1 MTFAIFI
8 PVINKNKKTRQY
20 ITNHEKGNMLTI
32 LKRTKPTS
40 ARVILVV
47 SALILIVGTFGFS
60 RFGGAQSLQEQ
71 INNLTAENN
80 QSKSQLEALKLEAS
94 SYQETINA
102 LAAQINAYQREIN
115 ERQQESEQ
123 IQREIVE
130 KEAELAK
137 QRDVLGQNIK
147 AMYLEGNIT
156 TIEMLATSKSLSD
169 YFDKQQ
175 YREMTSNNMK
185 ATLDRITALKA
196 ELVTK
201 KEEIEKIIKQ
211 QEQLRAATAVQK
223 AEQDRLLGFNKA
235 QQSEYNNQI
244 KGRQDRINEL
254 KRQQA
259 IENARLFGGT
269 GGTLGGGGYPWGHAP
284 CIHTGQVEGWC
295 YNYDWGINGSPWNWA
310 LNGYGYR
317 NCTDWVAYRVKI
329 AGGHVPGGLGNA
341 KTWDDRAPAYGL
353 TVSSTPRVGAAAV
366 SNSGYYGHVMYV
378 EAVNDDGS
386 IVVSD
391 YNRAGTGK
399 YDINQ
404 LSASTASGLR
414 YVYF

>member
-1 MTFAIFI
+1 M
-8 PVINKNKKTRQY
+8 VK
-20 ITNHEKGNMLTI
+20 I
-32 LKRTKPTS
+32 LKSTKS
-40 ARVILVV
+40 VSVRVLLVAV
-47 SALILIVGTFGFS
+47 SVMLVAGTLGFTH
-60 RFGGAQSLQEQ
+60 FTGAQSLQEQ

-80 QSKSQLEALKLEAS
+80 QSKNQLDALRIEAS

-115 ERQQESEQ
+115 ARQAESER
-123 IQREIVE
+123 IQAEIEV
-130 KEAELAK
+130 KEAELVK

-147 AMYLEGNIT
+147 AMYLEGNIS
-156 TIEMLATSKSLSD
+156 TIEMLATSKNLSE

-196 ELVTK
+196 ELQTK

-211 QEQLRAATAVQK
+211 QEQLRAATAAQK
-223 AEQDRLLGFNKA
+223 AEQDRLLGFNKS
-235 QQSEYNNQI
+235 QQNEFNKQI
-244 KGRQDRINEL
+244 KDRQGRINEL

-259 IENARLFGGT
+259 IENARLFGG
-269 GGTLGGGGYPWGHAP
+269 GGGMLGGGGYPWGRAP
-284 CIHTGQVEGWC
+284 CIHTGQIEGSC
-295 YNYDWGINGSPWNWA
+295 YNYDWGVNGSPWNWS
-310 LNGYGYR
+310 LGGYGYR
-317 NCTDWVAYRVKI
+317 NCTDWVAYRVRLDGK
-329 AGGHVPGGLGNA
+329 HVPSGLGNA
-341 KTWDDRAPAYGL
+341 KLWDDRAPSYGL

-378 EAVNDDGS
+378 EAVNSDGT

-399 YDINQ
+399 YDMNQ
-404 LSASTASGLR
+404 LSASTASSLR

>member
-1 MTFAIFI
+1 MT
-8 PVINKNKKTRQY
+8 KHLTR
-20 ITNHEKGNMLTI
+20 I
-32 LKRTKPTS
+32 KRLS
-40 ARVILVV
+40 FRAVLV
-47 SALILIVGTFGFS
+47 SAAIVMVATSLGYS
-60 RFGGAQSLQEQ
+60 RFIGAQSLQDQ
-71 INNLTAENN
+71 INQLSAENN
-80 QSKSQLEALKLEAS
+80 QSKAQLDALKIEAS

-115 ERQQESEQ
+115 ARQAESEQ

-137 QRDVLGQNIK
+137 QRSVLGDNIK
-147 AMYLEGNIT
+147 AMYLEGSIS
-156 TIEMLATSKSLSD
+156 TIEMLATSKNLSD

-196 ELVTK
+196 ELQTK
-201 KEEIEKIIKQ
+201 KEEVEKIIKQ

-223 AEQDRLLGFNKA
+223 AEQDRLLGFNKS
-235 QQSEYNNQI
+235 QQAEFNSQI
-244 KGRQDRINEL
+244 KDRQDRINEL

-259 IENARLFGGT
+259 IENAKLFGGN
-269 GGTLGGGGYPWGHAP
+269 GGMLGGGGYPWGLAP

-295 YNYDWGINGSPWNWA
+295 YNYDWGVNGSPWNWN
-310 LNGYGYR
+310 LGGYGYR
-317 NCTDWVAYRVKI
+317 NCTDWVAYRVRI
-329 AGGHVPGGLGNA
+329 AGGYVPPGLGNA
-341 KTWDDRAPAYGL
+341 KTWDDRAPSYGL
-353 TVSSTPRVGAAAV
+353 TVSSTPREGAAAV

-378 EAVNDDGS
+378 EAVNSDGS

-399 YDINQ
+399 YDMNQ
-404 LSASTASGLR
+404 LSAATAAGLR